1 VTASRYTKSN
11 ESSKEE
17 WGMRRIILAAV
28 AAATLAAAAIAL
40 AGPGSGT
47 TSVTGTFNATT
58 VSKLQTSTC
67 TGSDGTYQITDAHY
81 SGTATSSDTHLKG
94 PITIHARTVYNSTE
108 NLGTVRGELKI
119 DPAGPGSISARL
131 VAVDTNGALAGSVDG
146 GAAGAG
152 RLVGAF
158 SGTFNPATGFSAA
171 SIGTGGNGALLINPM
186 PCPKPH
192 GPHSSTQ
199 HPSKPPHGPK
209 K

>member
-1 VTASRYTKSN
+1 
-11 ESSKEE
+11 
-17 WGMRRIILAAV
+17 MRRIILAAV
-28 AAATLAAAAIAL
+28 AAAALGAGAIAL
-40 AGPGSGT
+40 ASPGGGT
-47 TSVTGTFNATT
+47 TSVTGTFTATT
-58 VSKLQTSTC
+58 VSKLKTSTC
-67 TGSDGTYQITDAHY
+67 TGPDGTYQITDAHY
-81 SGTATSSDTHLKG
+81 SGTATSSDSHLTG

-108 NLGTVRGELKI
+108 NLGTVRGEVKI
-119 DPAGPGSISARL
+119 DPAGPSSTRARL

-171 SIGTGGNGALLINPM
+171 SIGTGGSGALLIDPR

-192 GPHSSTQ
+192 GPHPSKP